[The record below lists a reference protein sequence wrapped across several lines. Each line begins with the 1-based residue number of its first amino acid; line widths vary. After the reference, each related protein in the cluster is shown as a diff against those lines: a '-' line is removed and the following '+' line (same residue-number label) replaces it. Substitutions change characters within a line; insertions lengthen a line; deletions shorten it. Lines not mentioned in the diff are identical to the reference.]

1 MVFLPYEMEMKEREI
16 SRMIEGMVPDIVTLT
31 TYTASEN
38 ETDSTPNITASGFK
52 IDTKNAKRHKIIA
65 VSRDLK
71 KKYKFGQKI
80 RITNAGKYNGTYR
93 VHDVMN
99 KRYRNR
105 IDILIGHNEKQTKL
119 KKVKIYKLWI
129 GKAHKPCRKL
139 KKVLGYG
146 IAFDF
151 ATIRAR
157 LRSNFQTAFTT

>member
-1 MVFLPYEMEMKEREI
+1 MNYNIILSMVLICLPYEMKEKEI
-16 SRMIEGMVPDIVTLT
+16 SKMIEGIVPDIVTLT

-52 IDTKNAKRHKIIA
+52 IDTNNPKKHRIIA

-80 RITNAGKYNGTYR
+80 RITGAGKYNGTYR

-105 IDILIGHNEKQTKL
+105 IDILIGHNDKQTKL
-119 KKVKIYKLWI
+119 KKVKIYKL
-129 GKAHKPCRKL
+129 
-139 KKVLGYG
+139 
-146 IAFDF
+146 
-151 ATIRAR
+151 
-157 LRSNFQTAFTT
+157 

>member
-1 MVFLPYEMEMKEREI
+1 MNYNILLSIVMVFLPYEMEKEEI
-16 SRMIEGMVPDIVTLT
+16 RVNKMIETITPEIVTLT
-31 TYTASEN
+31 TYKASES

-52 IDTKNAKRHKIIA
+52 ITNPKKHRIIA

-105 IDILIGHNEKQTKL
+105 IDILIGHNDKQTKL
-119 KKVKIYKLWI
+119 KKVKIYKL
-129 GKAHKPCRKL
+129 
-139 KKVLGYG
+139 
-146 IAFDF
+146 
-151 ATIRAR
+151 
-157 LRSNFQTAFTT
+157 

>member
-1 MVFLPYEMEMKEREI
+1 MNYNIILSMVLICLPYEMEKEEVRI
-16 SRMIEGMVPDIVTLT
+16 NKMIETIKPEIETLT
-31 TYTASEN
+31 TYKASEG

-52 IDTKNAKRHKIIA
+52 ITNPKKHKIIA

-105 IDILIGHNEKQTKL
+105 IDILIGHNDKQTKL
-119 KKVKIYKLWI
+119 KKVKIYKL
-129 GKAHKPCRKL
+129 
-139 KKVLGYG
+139 
-146 IAFDF
+146 
-151 ATIRAR
+151 
-157 LRSNFQTAFTT
+157 